1 MLFRKPFQRGEKEL
15 FVGGFS
21 LVLVESFAEFAV
33 KHVDVAAQPSG
44 RYGVLDVFFHAGFAD
59 AEFLREPFV
68 SEIFQGHYF
77 RPFFRKRD
85 ETCEQAVAFEI
96 RLEAE
101 FQKIQFYARR
111 YLVHNASVTLCGCR
125 FLMFLRRISP
135 IMAKGV
141 KHGHTGAAAGI
152 RCCMK
157 STGLRSALGIIKDFC
172 RDNRKSVI
180 SFCALFALGI
190 VIGIFITID
199 SAGGEFERI
208 SRADMEFGSV
218 KVFFTTSFMVLAGY
232 GVLLLGA
239 GAPAFAVAGLVVFA
253 VHGYYF
259 GKYVCLLVAMYGA
272 TGVVNM
278 IVVYIPFFLVTL
290 VCMIVAGVRALNTVG
305 CNRFRTAGLALLK
318 TYGLNIAV
326 NFVVFVIIG
335 AFTKVIVVGF

>member
-1 MLFRKPFQRGEKEL
+1 
-15 FVGGFS
+15 
-21 LVLVESFAEFAV
+21 
-33 KHVDVAAQPSG
+33 
-44 RYGVLDVFFHAGFAD
+44 
-59 AEFLREPFV
+59 
-68 SEIFQGHYF
+68 
-77 RPFFRKRD
+77 
-85 ETCEQAVAFEI
+85 
-96 RLEAE
+96 
-101 FQKIQFYARR
+101 
-111 YLVHNASVTLCGCR
+111 
-125 FLMFLRRISP
+125 
-135 IMAKGV
+135 
-141 KHGHTGAAAGI
+141 
-152 RCCMK
+152 MK

-318 TYGLNIAV
+318 IYGLNIAV
-326 NFVVFVIIG
+326 NFVVFVIKTRCSCSCSRCLQQARYARQYSHRERALRVRKSFRRKGNPPILRTPPR
-335 AFTKVIVVGF
+335 ARCCMRKTKTKDCPSRVWSRL